1 MKTPFTFLMLIA
13 TLFVGPLEA
22 QLHLEMSQGYS
33 SIFSNAPMITE
44 TYPTNDIVIQESGEA
59 FPMQFFA
66 GFQVNDY
73 LSLGAVVGY
82 YNMREEQFDGEGIY
96 RYQGSQE
103 IKAWLYGLGLRFGK
117 MHASRWYLGA
127 GLNVGLMSLDR
138 SRELAVYDPNAW
150 YFNQQTQTVVPY
162 ISLMLEERFYI
173 KEGFY
178 LNLRP
183 EIARVESTFDSEAN
197 LTSTTGYITN
207 PSSYQIISLSHFSLH
222 FGIGII
228 L

>member
-1 MKTPFTFLMLIA
+1 MKTPFTLLMLIA
-13 TLFVGPLEA
+13 ILFVGPLEA

-33 SIFSNAPMITE
+33 SIFSNAPRITE

-73 LSLGAVVGY
+73 LSVGAVVGY
-82 YNMREEQFDGEGIY
+82 YNMREEQIDGEGIE
-96 RYQGSQE
+96 RYKGSQE
-103 IKAWLYGLGLRFGK
+103 IKAWLYGLGLRLGK
-117 MHASRWYLGA
+117 MHATRWSLGA
-127 GLNVGLMSLDR
+127 GLNVGFMSLDR
-138 SRELAVYDPNAW
+138 TRELAVYDPNAW
-150 YFNQQTQTVVPY
+150 YFSQQTQAVVPY

-173 KEGFY
+173 QEGFY

-183 EIARVESTFDSEAN
+183 EIARVESSFISEAN
-197 LTSTTGYITN
+197 VTRTTGYVSSLN
-207 PSSYQIISLSHFSLH
+207 SYQTISLSHFSLH